1 MLSFIAGTIG
11 VAFLSVTTLLLL
23 CGLFSEKYYTY
34 GSQLENF
41 IISKNP
47 QNTADVERLT
57 IEYQRKFDKG
67 LL

>member
-11 VAFLSVTTLLLL
+11 VALLGIITLL